1 MKTLEQA
8 CTPRASVFEHR
19 SLDTVY
25 NIDDLATIPADKFFA
40 ENYVTDGMRQLLTET
55 FKRLEGKSSSAAGAF
70 LLSQSMGGGKTH
82 NLIAL
87 GLLAKNP
94 EIRPKVMSEFYQPG
108 PMGSVRVVTFN
119 GRKTHTPF
127 GIWGEIAEQL
137 NKKDALSA
145 FYGPLQAP
153 GDGDWVNLLRG
164 DPLLIL
170 LDELPPY
177 FEAAR
182 AVPVG
187 ATHLDSLTT
196 TALANLLVAV
206 NSGKL
211 PNVCLVLT
219 DLSGTA
225 YGQGSAAV
233 SAALGDLEQEASKFV
248 QTISPVRMNSNELYH
263 ILRTRLFERLPSD
276 DEIQDVAEGYRQE
289 LERAKLMD
297 ITAASPEQL
306 KSDIASAYPFH
317 PAIRDLYA
325 RFRENQGFQQTRA
338 LIRIMR
344 LAVADLWKNGAA
356 GAKARYLVG
365 AQDLDFHDAEILS
378 EVRQINSHLDNAI
391 AHDIA
396 SEGNG
401 AVAERL
407 DGPGVSDA
415 QDVAK
420 LVFLSSLSLAVN
432 PTLGLDRSEI
442 AAYLA
447 APGRDLTK
455 LRATI
460 ARLQD
465 GGFWYVHPTT
475 QGKLLFRPT
484 ENLHAKLDE
493 YTKGQL
499 REQREKALRER
510 LEEMFKP
517 VRRDCYQELKA
528 LPALDQVP
536 VSQDVVT
543 LVIFRSGNQA
553 LAEIRQFWSA
563 QPFKNRLLFLTGA
576 EAAYETTLQRA
587 AELSAA
593 IKIRDEMLAEGRPSG
608 DPQLVEAESIVTK
621 KQSNFYQAC
630 RETFQTVHYPSKNDL
645 TPVDLDPKYVANEYK
660 GEEQVTQALK
670 EAFKFRED
678 TDASGTFRNTLEN
691 KLWPADQK
699 ETSWADLRRRAAS
712 DPSWV
717 LHHPK
722 ALDALKDE
730 LVRRDIWREPGGGF
744 VQRGP
749 FPKPATSVQVQP
761 LSRDDA
767 TGEATLRVKPL
778 HGDTLYKSTTGP
790 ATTASERVDGGENL
804 QTNALKL
811 WFLAVDSTGEHETGE
826 SVCWTNTITVKHRFY
841 QDGDQRR
848 CELSALPSGSI
859 KYTTDGSGPEAY
871 GQAYTAPFIVP
882 ADARFVLAIAEGDG
896 VKSEVAKFDVPKS
909 GEKVVVTV
917 DPARPATWKRKVKK
931 DSTAESYEWLQLAGN
946 HRAEL
951 GGLVLQVMQD
961 QRWVEFRADTAVL
974 LDVPFATDE
983 ATRLKELVPS
993 GNLDLEVDVLRF
1005 ATGQDLIDMV
1015 AALKTELQPGEV
1027 AQ

>member
-1 MKTLEQA
+1 MKTLGQA
-8 CTPRASVFEHR
+8 CTPRASVFDQR
-19 SLDTVY
+19 TLDTVY
-25 NIDDLATIPADKFFA
+25 NIDDLATLPTEKFFD
-40 ENYVTDGMRQLLTET
+40 ENFVTDGMRQLLTET

-87 GLLAKNP
+87 GLLARHP
-94 EIRPKVMSEFYQPG
+94 EIRAKVMSEFYQPG

-137 NKKDALSA
+137 NKKDALSD

-164 DPLLIL
+164 EPLLIL

-187 ATHLDSLTT
+187 ATYLDSLTT
-196 TALANLLVAV
+196 AALANLLVAV

-225 YGQGSAAV
+225 YGHGSAAV

-263 ILRTRLFERLPSD
+263 ILRTRLFEGLPTE
-276 DEIQDVAEGYRQE
+276 DEINEVAEGHRQE

-306 KSDIASAYPFH
+306 KADIASAYPFH

-344 LAVADLWKNGAA
+344 LATADLWKNG
-356 GAKARYLVG
+356 GAKKRYLIG

-378 EVRQINSHLDNAI
+378 EIRQINSHLDNAI

-396 SEGNG
+396 AEGNG

-407 DGPGVSDA
+407 DGPDASDA

-447 APGRDLTK
+447 APGRDLTT

-460 ARLQD
+460 DRLQD

-499 REQREKALRER
+499 REQREKALRDR
-510 LEEMFKP
+510 LDEMFKP
-517 VRRDCYQELKA
+517 IRKDCYQEVRA

-536 VSQDVVT
+536 VSQDTVT
-543 LVIFRSGNQA
+543 LVIFRPGQQA
-553 LAEIRQFWSA
+553 LGDIRQFYNS
-563 QPFKNRLLFLTGA
+563 QQFKNRLLFLTGA

-593 IKIRDEMLAEGRPSG
+593 IKIRDEMLAEGRRQD
-608 DPQLVEAESIVTK
+608 DPQLTEAEGIVTK

-630 RETFQTVHYPSKNDL
+630 RETFQTLHYPSKNDL

-678 TDASGTFRNTLEN
+678 TDAGGTFRTTLEN

-699 ETSWADLRRRAAS
+699 EVAWTELKRRAAS
-712 DPSWV
+712 DPSWL

-722 ALDALKDE
+722 ALDSLKEE
-730 LVRRDIWREPGGGF
+730 LIRRDIWREPGGGF

-749 FPKPATSVQVQP
+749 FPKPATSVQIQP

-767 TGEATLRVKPL
+767 TGEVTLRVKPL
-778 HGDTLYKSTTGP
+778 HGDTLHRSETGP
-790 ATTASERVDGGENL
+790 ATTASPRVDGGENI
-804 QTNALKL
+804 QTKALKL

-826 SVCWTNTITVKHRFY
+826 SVGWTNTITVKHRFY
-841 QDGDQRR
+841 QDGDLRR
-848 CELSALPSGSI
+848 CELSAVPSGVI

-871 GQAYTAPFIVP
+871 GVEYSSPFVAP
-882 ADARFVLAIAEGDG
+882 AEARFVLAIADGDG
-896 VKSEVAKFDVPKS
+896 VKSEIAKFDVPKS
-909 GEKVVVTV
+909 GEKITVTV
-917 DPARPATWKRKVKK
+917 DPARPATWKRKVTR
-931 DSTAESYEWLQLAGN
+931 DSTAESYEWLELAGK
-946 HRAEL
+946 HKVEL

-961 QRWVEFRADTAVL
+961 QRWVEFRADTSVL
-974 LDVPFATDE
+974 LPVPASTDE
-983 ATRLKELVPS
+983 ATRLKELLPA
-993 GNLDLEVDVLRF
+993 GNLNLEVEVLRF
-1005 ATGQDLIDMV
+1005 ESGQDLLDMV
-1015 AALKTELQPGEV
+1015 AALKTELKPGEV
-1027 AQ
+1027 VQ

>member
-1 MKTLEQA
+1 MKSLEQA
-8 CTPRASVFEHR
+8 CTPRSSVFDASAR
-19 SLDTVY
+19 DTVY
-25 NIDDLATIPADKFFA
+25 NIDDLSSIDPGKFFA
-40 ENYVTDGMRQLLTET
+40 ENYVTDGMRQLLSET
-55 FKRLEGKSSSAAGAF
+55 FKRLEGKGSAAGAF

-87 GLLAKNP
+87 GLLARHP
-94 EIRPKVMSEFYQPG
+94 ELRAGVMSDFYQPG
-108 PMGSVRVVTFN
+108 PLGRVDVVTFS

-137 NKKDALSA
+137 NKKDAFSA
-145 FYGPLQAP
+145 FYSPLQAP
-153 GDGDWVNLLRG
+153 GDGDWVSLLRG
-164 DPLLIL
+164 GPLLIL

-196 TALANLLVAV
+196 TALSNLLVAV

-225 YGQGSAAV
+225 YGHGSAAM
-233 SAALGDLEQEASKFV
+233 SAALGDLQQEASRSV

-263 ILRTRLFERLPSD
+263 ILRTRLFERLPTD
-276 DEIQDVAEGYRQE
+276 DEIREIAEGYRQE
-289 LERAKLMD
+289 LERARLMD

-306 KSDIASAYPFH
+306 KADITSAYPFH

-344 LAVADLWKNGAA
+344 LAVADLWKDGAV
-356 GAKARYLVG
+356 GAKKRYLIG
-365 AQDLDFHDAEILS
+365 AQDLDFHNADVLS
-378 EVRQINSHLDNAI
+378 EIRQINPHLDNAI

-396 SEGNG
+396 SEGRS

-407 DGPGVSDA
+407 DGPGGSDA

-455 LRATI
+455 LRTTI
-460 ARLQD
+460 DKLQD

-475 QGKLLFRPT
+475 QGRLLFRPT

-493 YTKGQL
+493 YTRNQL

-510 LEEMFKP
+510 LNEMFRP
-517 VRRDCYQELKA
+517 VRKDCYQELKV
-528 LPALDQVP
+528 LPALDQVT
-536 VSQDVVT
+536 VSQDSVT
-543 LVIFRSGNQA
+543 LVIFRPGYHA
-553 LAEIRQFWSA
+553 LDEIRQFWSS
-563 QPFKNRLLFLTGA
+563 QPFKNRLLFLSGA

-593 IKIRDEMLAEGRPSG
+593 VKILDEMRSEGRRPD
-608 DPQLVEAESIVTK
+608 DPQLVEAAGIVTK

-630 RETFQTVHYPSKNDL
+630 RETFQTLYYPSKSGL

-678 TDASGTFRNTLEN
+678 TDASGTFRNTVEN
-691 KLWPADQK
+691 KLWPAGQM
-699 ETSWADLRRRAAS
+699 ETSWADLKRRAAS

-717 LHHPK
+717 LHHPR

-778 HGDTLYKSTTGP
+778 HGDTLYMSTTGP

-804 QTNALKL
+804 QTRALKL

-848 CELSALPSGSI
+848 CELRALPSGSI
-859 KYTTDGSGPEAY
+859 KYTTDGSGPETF
-871 GQAYTAPFIVP
+871 GQPYSEPFVVP
-882 ADARFVLAIAEGDG
+882 ADARFVLAIAEGGG
-896 VKSEVAKFDVPKS
+896 VKSEVAKFDVPRS

-951 GGLVLQVMQD
+951 GGLVLQVMHD
-961 QRWVEFRADTAVL
+961 QRWVEFRADPS
-974 LDVPFATDE
+974 VPLPVSFATAE
-983 ATRLKELVPS
+983 ATRLKELIPS
-993 GNLDLEVDVLRF
+993 GNLDLEVEVLRF
-1005 ATGQDLIDMV
+1005 ATGQDLLDMV